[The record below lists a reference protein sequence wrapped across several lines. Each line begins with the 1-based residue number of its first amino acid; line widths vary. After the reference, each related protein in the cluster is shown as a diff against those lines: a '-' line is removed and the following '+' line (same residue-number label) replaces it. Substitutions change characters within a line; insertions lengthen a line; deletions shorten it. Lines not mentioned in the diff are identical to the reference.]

1 MSSKKSK
8 AKNAPENNTDAEAV
22 KKEQSADVKADTKK
36 ADKKAEKA
44 EKKAKKKKEKEPR
57 RKLDLKDP
65 KDRQHLKKIVVYR
78 GSKWL
83 WAIFRTILL
92 VGLGYIIIYP
102 LLTMLSYTFNG
113 DYTGNST
120 FVWIPSRFTMENLK
134 LAVTY
139 LKYPQSVSSTLF
151 IAVGSSVLQIIS
163 CGLAGYG
170 FARFNFKGKNLL
182 FGLVILS
189 IIVPVQTYIIST
201 YLDYK
206 FFDFFGLGQ
215 IGRLFTGKPW
225 TVAITDTYWSFWIPS
240 MFGQGIRGGLYI
252 FIFRQFFMS
261 LPKELE
267 NAAKIDGCGA
277 LKTFTHIMMPN
288 AGSACLTVFLFSF
301 VWHWNDYYVSNM
313 MLQNKHRPLSVALF
327 QYSDFLRQMT
337 GYSGEVNQTYIL
349 NASVL
354 LNTLPLLIL
363 YAVAQRYFIE
373 SVAKISV
380 KG

>member
-1 MSSKKSK
+1 MEKSG
-8 AKNAPENNTDAEAV
+8 A
-22 KKEQSADVKADTKK
+22 
-36 ADKKAEKA
+36 
-44 EKKAKKKKEKEPR
+44 
-57 RKLDLKDP
+57 KLDLRKEA
-65 KDRQHLKKIVVYR
+65 DRRHLKKLIVFR
-78 GSKWL
+78 GSKWV

-102 LLTMLSYTFNG
+102 MLTMLSYTFNG

-120 FVWIPSRFTMENLK
+120 FVWIPSRFTFENIK
-134 LAVTY
+134 LAWKY
-139 LKYPQSVSSTLF
+139 LVYPKSVGNTLC
-151 IAVGSSVLQIIS
+151 IAIGSSIFQIIS

-170 FARFNFKGKNLL
+170 FARFNFKGKNFL
-182 FGLVILS
+182 FALVVLS
-189 IIVPVQTYIIST
+189 IIVPAQTYIIST
-201 YLDYK
+201 YLNYK

-215 IGRLFTGKPW
+215 IGRLFGGKAW
-225 TVAITDTYWSFWIPS
+225 TIPLTDTYWSFWIPS
-240 MFGQGIRGGLYI
+240 MFGQGIRGGLFI

-277 LKTFTHIMMPN
+277 LTTFTKIMMPN

-313 MLQNKHRPLSVALF
+313 MFQNKHRPLSVALF
-327 QYSDFLRQMT
+327 QQSDFMRMMT
-337 GYSGEVNQTYIL
+337 GYGEYNLQFIL

-354 LNTLPLLIL
+354 LNTIPLLIL
-363 YAVAQRYFIE
+363 YAVAQKYFIE